1 MTTANQTQTYFQ
13 GANTVHL
20 EKQFTDWLFASGGY
34 LYSSFNGD
42 ASVNVTTM
50 NPGALD
56 PALTVPPPRGGTQRT
71 SSWSATRTCSAS
83 APCWGRGRA

>member
-1 MTTANQTQTYFQ
+1 MAMTTANEKQTYFQ

-34 LYSSFNGD
+34 LYSQFQRRCLSGCHD
-42 ASVNVTTM
+42 DE
-50 NPGALD
+50 PGLPVAG
-56 PALTVPPPRGGTQRT
+56 PACPGVERRRT
-71 SSWSATRTCSAS
+71 SSWSATRMCSAS